1 MCIKFLDNIDSFYE
15 GERLRTV
22 FETYGL
28 RLVTTLQAYRVAGL
42 DELGIQDYAIVDYG
56 YTRVEP
62 HVEFVKLLKH
72 LGYSEDDVFARILF
86 EHYRCPRHGDVFK
99 PALDYENGGVWV
111 NGERKG
117 KFRLIAG
124 RLHPMKKH
132 SDSKRYSALKLEQ
145 FKTIADAVRK
155 KGVVSYR
162 EFGDKL
168 SEVKQEKSDLAM
180 IWMVFTIP
188 DVLSEYLVKED
199 VVKAREIMKK
209 AARGALRRFLRKYLK
224 KHENVPFGGDFKE
237 GGVINVHIWSIS
249 FFNIYTSYNW
259 FKEENYGKIT
269 HHLRYNSRKAV
280 IDIQ

>member
-1 MCIKFLDNIDSFYE
+1 MSK
-15 GERLRTV
+15 
-22 FETYGL
+22 
-28 RLVTTLQAYRVAGL
+28 A
-42 DELGIQDYAIVDYG
+42 
-56 YTRVEP
+56 
-62 HVEFVKLLKH
+62 
-72 LGYSEDDVFARILF
+72 
-86 EHYRCPRHGDVFK
+86 GDVFK

-132 SDSKRYSALKLEQ
+132 SDSKRYSALKLER